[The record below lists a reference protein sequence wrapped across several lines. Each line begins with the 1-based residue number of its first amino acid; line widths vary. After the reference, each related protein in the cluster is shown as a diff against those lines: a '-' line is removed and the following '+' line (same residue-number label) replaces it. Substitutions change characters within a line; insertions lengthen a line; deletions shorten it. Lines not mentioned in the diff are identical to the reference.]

1 MRQLTQSGVSCEVM
15 KADPERPCDSGIRP
29 SLALGSGYVKLKSL
43 MPETLVSEP
52 ILRVQNLNI
61 RFQAN
66 VHCPRTWRDV
76 FIQFLMGP
84 LSFFRNDTEPFFA
97 CRDIS
102 FDIHRSDRIGLLGVN
117 GAGKTTLCRC
127 IAGYYQPTSGHVKK
141 NGEIRALFDVA
152 LGIQPELT
160 GRENASLLAELLY
173 AGDKDI
179 KNLTAEALQFSEL
192 GPSLDKPFKFYSR
205 GMQTRLGL
213 SLSAIRPSDLLILD
227 EVFDG
232 ADMFFRDKISARMLD
247 VVHQSGA
254 VIFVSHSVEQIR
266 KVCNRVVV
274 LQNGSII
281 FDGAVEEGL
290 QCYENLRPSV
300 GRLHGL

>member
-1 MRQLTQSGVSCEVM
+1 
-15 KADPERPCDSGIRP
+15 
-29 SLALGSGYVKLKSL
+29 
-43 MPETLVSEP
+43 MPESRVSDP
-52 ILRVQNLNI
+52 ILHIRKLNL

-66 VHCPRTWRDV
+66 VHRPRTWRDV
-76 FIQFLMGP
+76 FIQLLKAP
-84 LSFFRNDTEPFFA
+84 LSVFVSGTAPLYA

-102 FDIHRSDRIGLLGVN
+102 LIVHRADRVGLLGVN

-127 IAGYYQPTSGHVKK
+127 IAGYYRPTSGHIEK
-141 NGEIRALFDVA
+141 NGEIRALFDAAV
-152 LGIQPELT
+152 GIQPELT
-160 GRENASLLAELLY
+160 GRENAALLAELLY

-179 KNLTAEALQFSEL
+179 KSLIEEALHFSEL
-192 GPSLDKPFKFYSR
+192 GPSLDMPFKFYSR

-232 ADMFFRDKISARMLD
+232 ADMFFRDKISTRMLD

-254 VIFVSHSVEQIR
+254 VIFVSHSIEQIR

-274 LQNGSII
+274 LQNGFII
-281 FDGAVEEGL
+281 FDGSVEEGL
-290 QCYENLRPSV
+290 ACYENLRPAVAVLENANPSLALAEV
-300 GRLHGL
+300 AHGS